1 MACALA
7 ASALV
12 PTAAGAAK
20 AVKIGTPGPEVP
32 GVGVNSKA
40 ALAGPNCDAT
50 TQRIKIVFLTRPPCV
65 TPWPEGKN
73 NGGATATGVTKD
85 SVKVVVY
92 APTDAQNQ
100 AGAASGRAINR
111 QTGGPGDFSQSLKDW
126 LAVYQNTA
134 YETYGRTVDLEIV
147 TPSGSD
153 ETAQRADAVTVVSK
167 KPFFVV
173 DAIGTPVF
181 AAAVAQSKTIVSSN
195 TGTPEDWQK
204 QSPYRWSSID
214 PDGTPFNGGEFV
226 KKTLVGKP
234 AQYAGDSALK
244 SKTRKFGILYPDSG
258 VTIDLFTKQLP
269 KSSYITYPYNVPL
282 DAAAVTSSLQTQA
295 STLIPKMKTDGI
307 TSVVLFGVAN
317 AAVPMAAAAT
327 SQGFSPEWVLPGS
340 LGIDVSAT
348 ARGIDQAQ
356 WAHAFGIGQLFPPI
370 VGAALNQNTA
380 LFNWYWGPN
389 NGTYQSG
396 GTGFFNLLFTGMSL
410 AGPKLTPQT
419 LQQGLFSMAANGGAA
434 TGNTQNYM
442 TAYGQSAGLPYNQ
455 FAGLGYDYYMYW
467 WDPTNVGVS
476 NIAAI
481 SGTGRYAYLNN
492 GLRFAAGTWEKGD
505 PKFFDKTAS
514 IYEETTSTTPTAGQ
528 ATLPAPDTLPTFPCT
543 GCPSSGAAAAK

>member
-20 AVKIGTPGPEVP
+20 AVKIGNPGPEVA

-134 YETYGRTVDLEIV
+134 YETYGRKVDLEIV

-153 ETAQRADAVTVVSK
+153 ETAQRADAVTVVAK

-327 SQGFSPEWVLPGS
+327 SQGYSPEWVLPGS

-505 PKFFDKTAS
+505 PKFFDKTVS